1 MSLGVSNAPDCRSV
15 RSPGFLGAAYLT
27 PRIASVA
34 VLSLPRRAWF
44 RNRFLTWSG
53 ASLIRETMWNE
64 SSTRSAF
71 GRRSFTLASIHLA
84 PSPVTALMEARCS
97 SVGCRKNRPSTSL
110 PYPSC
115 AQATRL
121 RLWSTATVM
130 YVCPLPAAG
139 LVHAYR
145 GGTVEHARHRGFQPG
160 GDPARDMAGRP
171 PRDAWESARG
181 LLVGDRRRPR
191 ALHLETT
198 GEPAV
203 RLRPRHLGGHHA
215 MLRAR
220 HARRQAHELDPIAA
234 EVLVAPSPFA
244 APVVVLGA
252 LAPATRAT
260 QRALPAPHPD
270 HRRGSGTQ
278 RRVVDGHVL
287 DDHAFDVQQPF
298 EYVLHKA
305 FSVSGFPE
313 QKTRYRKRPL
323 TPWDSTAHRRATAHE
338 NNTRAEKSR
347 GKRPRHL
354 EAFLTENQLPYTVCC
369 L

>member
-1 MSLGVSNAPDCRSV
+1 
-15 RSPGFLGAAYLT
+15 
-27 PRIASVA
+27 
-34 VLSLPRRAWF
+34 
-44 RNRFLTWSG
+44 
-53 ASLIRETMWNE
+53 
-64 SSTRSAF
+64 
-71 GRRSFTLASIHLA
+71 
-84 PSPVTALMEARCS
+84 
-97 SVGCRKNRPSTSL
+97 
-110 PYPSC
+110 
-115 AQATRL
+115 
-121 RLWSTATVM
+121 
-130 YVCPLPAAG
+130 
-139 LVHAYR
+139 
-145 GGTVEHARHRGFQPG
+145 
-160 GDPARDMAGRP
+160 MAGRP
-171 PRDAWESARG
+171 PRDAWESVHG

-191 ALHLETT
+191 ALHLEIP
-198 GEPAV
+198 GEPAA

-270 HRRGSGTQ
+270 HRRGSGPQ

-287 DDHAFDVQQPF
+287 DDHAFDVQQQF

-323 TPWDSTAHRRATAHE
+323 TPWDSTAHRRATTHE